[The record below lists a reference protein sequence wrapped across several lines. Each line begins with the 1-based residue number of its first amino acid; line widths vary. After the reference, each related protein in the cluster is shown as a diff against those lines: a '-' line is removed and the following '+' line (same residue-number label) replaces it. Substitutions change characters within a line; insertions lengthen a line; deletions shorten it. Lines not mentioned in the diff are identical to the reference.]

1 MIHQQTG
8 EVLETDDLFVVDEAT
23 FAEHAATWVS
33 NIVSPPM
40 MAILCALL
48 VATTVNNR
56 GWTWATLFI
65 VLSIGLPMVYLV
77 WLLSTGSISDIHVPL
92 RQQRIRPYMASLIVA
107 CGVLILFLW
116 WPAPQQFQMLAYAF
130 VLQAALFL
138 LITLRW
144 KISLHSAAASNLA
157 VIGWLTV
164 GLNGLALALIIP
176 VVAWARVHLRRHTL
190 AQTVGGAL
198 LGVVV
203 VMTALWLTNVV

>member
-1 MIHQQTG
+1 
-8 EVLETDDLFVVDEAT
+8 
-23 FAEHAATWVS
+23 
-33 NIVSPPM
+33 
-40 MAILCALL
+40 
-48 VATTVNNR
+48 
-56 GWTWATLFI
+56 
-65 VLSIGLPMVYLV
+65 
-77 WLLSTGSISDIHVPL
+77 
-92 RQQRIRPYMASLIVA
+92 
-107 CGVLILFLW
+107 
-116 WPAPQQFQMLAYAF
+116 MLAFAF

-203 VMTALWLTNVV
+203 VMTAIWLTSVG